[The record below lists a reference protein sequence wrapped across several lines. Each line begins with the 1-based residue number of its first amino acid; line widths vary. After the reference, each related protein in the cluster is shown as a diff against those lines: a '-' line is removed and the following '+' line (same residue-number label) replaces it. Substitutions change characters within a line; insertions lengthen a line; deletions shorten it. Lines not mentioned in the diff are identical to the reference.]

1 MVQEPHIQNGQQVV
15 CRYYVPVGSHLKERV
30 CETLAE
36 NKEHSDRAKEVLEQA
51 QQRRAL
57 DATLNRSGGRR
68 AEGP

>member
-1 MVQEPHIQNGQQVV
+1 MVQEPHFQNGQQVV

-36 NKEHSDRAKEVLEQA
+36 NKEQSERAKEVLEQA
-51 QQRRAL
+51 QQRRAI
-57 DATLNRSGGRR
+57 DAILNRSGGRR